1 MNFKLATLAA
11 ALALAGCMNL
21 APDHKRPD
29 APIAK
34 EWAAPAAPVVAQ
46 GQALNWEQFYAG
58 DPRLVALIRTALD
71 NNRDLRVAVANAE
84 QARFLARVGEANR
97 WPTLGVGAGA
107 VHTPNTNGV
116 NTTTYTAGVQLA
128 SYELDLFGKLR
139 NNSDAAAARYL
150 ASEAGARAARLTL
163 VAAVASTYFSLQ
175 ADTEMLALAR
185 STLDTRLESERLMRL
200 KFDQGA
206 ASQIDLATAES
217 ASGAAAS
224 AAAQAERQM
233 AQDRNALVLLTGQAG
248 LDTTLPSGQQLAT
261 VALPEVPTGLPSEV
275 LIRRPDVVQAEAQL
289 SAAEANV
296 GAARAAFFPSI
307 SLTSQLGTASTAL
320 RDLFSNTVWTWGIQG
335 ALTIFDAGRN
345 RANLNANKS
354 AQDAAVASYEK
365 AVQTAFREVSDAL
378 AGRQTWGDQLTS
390 QLKQTQAEAK
400 RLNLVELRY
409 SNGAASTLDRLDA
422 QRSSFAAEQALIQV
436 RLSNLL
442 NSVQLYKAL
451 GGGTAAS

>member
-1 MNFKLATLAA
+1 MKLKLASLAA
-11 ALALAGCMNL
+11 ALMLAGCVNL

-34 EWAAPAAPVVAQ
+34 DWAAPAVAQ
-46 GQALNWEQFYAG
+46 GQALSWEQFYAG
-58 DPRLVALIRTALD
+58 DARLVALIRTALA
-71 NNRDLRVAVANAE
+71 NNRDLRVAAANAE

-97 WPTLGVGAGA
+97 WPTLGLGAAA
-107 VHTPNTNGV
+107 VHQPNSDGA

-128 SYELDLFGKLR
+128 SYELDLFGRLR
-139 NNSDAAAARYL
+139 NNSDAATARYL
-150 ASEAGARAARLTL
+150 ASAAGARAAQLTL

-185 STLDTRLESERLMRL
+185 NTLETRQESERLMRL

-206 ASQIDLATAES
+206 ASQIDLSTVES
-217 ASGAAAS
+217 ASAAAAS
-224 AAAQAERQM
+224 AAAQAERQR
-233 AQDRNALVLLTGQAG
+233 AQDHNALVLLTGQAG
-248 LDTTLPSGQQLAT
+248 LDASLPSGLALAA

-307 SLTSQLGTASTAL
+307 ALTSQLGTASTAL
-320 RDLFSNTVWTWGIQG
+320 RDLFSNTVWTWGLQG

-345 RANLNANKS
+345 RANLDANKA
-354 AQDAAVASYEK
+354 AQDGAVAAYEK

-378 AGRQTWGDQLTS
+378 AGRQTWGEQLAS
-390 QLKQTQAEAK
+390 QLKQTQAEGK
-400 RLNLVELRY
+400 RLELVELRY
-409 SNGAASTLDRLDA
+409 TNGAASTLDRLDA

-451 GGGTAAS
+451 GGGTGA